1 MKGEFKFWKDFFLAL
16 LILQIALIIV
26 TGVASFFMVGGVM
39 EPSAMGFGNYA
50 NIITSSG
57 PLILLTMGVSLIVGV
72 ISLIVQLG
80 LMKGVD
86 ARLNGKAFTLQE
98 GFSFG
103 TSKIVVAIIA
113 SIITGLLVFFGLFFL
128 VLPGI
133 YLFVSLS
140 LILPAIAI
148 GDKEVGSSISESFRL
163 IKGRWFKSFGLG
175 ITVFLVAVAYGIAVG
190 IVLIPLTLIFGV
202 LSNLGSGAMLFSSLL
217 NQILQAVLVI
227 PLNLFGMVV
236 LAMYYRNLK
245 ELPPSIKHDLPTIVR
260 SELGKMS
267 AQKQEEFLEEYKR
280 KQKSVGIGYLLW
292 FLGFH
297 YAYVGNWGLFVVY
310 WLTLGGFFICTIIDL
325 FRIPGIIRN
334 YNQDVATDVLR
345 TMRAIS
351 SK

>member
-1 MKGEFKFWKDFFLAL
+1 MVDPELAEYLNSMKESGFSDEETQKKLLDAGWDPKEVNEALGTRPAAVVPVAAPAAAPEAKPAQAQATGNELPVFTVLGNAFNFMKGEFKFWKDFFLAL

-245 ELPPSIKHDLPTIVR
+245 E
-260 SELGKMS
+260 
-267 AQKQEEFLEEYKR
+267 
-280 KQKSVGIGYLLW
+280 
-292 FLGFH
+292 
-297 YAYVGNWGLFVVY
+297 
-310 WLTLGGFFICTIIDL
+310 CT
-325 FRIPGIIRN
+325 PE
-334 YNQDVATDVLR
+334 
-345 TMRAIS
+345 
-351 SK
+351 